1 MFGKSA
7 AKSPKDLETIV
18 GPQSTVLGELRVTG
32 TIRVDGSVEG
42 DIAADWVVV
51 GEAGKI
57 KGNVRSRGM
66 VIGGRIDGNIDSEEI
81 VEVRDNGQVCGEI
94 RTAKLVMAEGALFDG
109 VSCMARKG
117 AGAGGKVT
125 HLKASLSAGEA

>member
-7 AKSPKDLETIV
+7 GKSPKSMETIV

-51 GEAGKI
+51 GEAGKV
-57 KGNVRSRGM
+57 KGNVRSRGT

-81 VEVRDNGQVCGEI
+81 VEVREKGQVCGEI
-94 RTAKLVMAEGALFDG
+94 RTAKLIMAEGALFDG

-117 AGAGGKVT
+117 AGAEGKVT
-125 HLKASLSAGEA
+125 HLKPSISAGEA

>member
-1 MFGKSA
+1 MFGRSASKGTKS
-7 AKSPKDLETIV
+7 LETIV

-42 DIAADWVVV
+42 DISADWVVV

-66 VIGGRIDGNIDSEEI
+66 VVGGRVDGNIDSEEI
-81 VEVRDNGQVCGEI
+81 VEVRDKGQVCGEI
-94 RTAKLVMAEGALFDG
+94 RTARFVMAEGALFDG
-109 VSCMARKG
+109 VSCMARKE
-117 AGAGGKVT
+117 AGAEGKVT
-125 HLKASLSAGEA
+125 RLMPSVSAGEA